1 MTSFA
6 VSSGTASVP
15 GATPSSDTIVAALQL
30 LNAAVASLTAATQP
44 APVVPATAAAAQVPD
59 ALQMLKAA
67 LDALTQGSPTPATAP
82 APPPVQQGGFLTH
95 GPWVVGSLY
104 VVVPTGP
111 LLPIGHEPDGDEEA
125 LWYCITKG
133 HVVGVH
139 LSHALALAS
148 VTGVSNS
155 AMKAYKTQALA
166 VAAFNELLQY
176 RLVALPSRPLMTTHA
191 PDSETEDADNATLVG
206 LLGALAIRDPER
218 PETSR
223 PPHTPRTTPSP
234 PPSVAGSATQGAP
247 RSHVHV
253 VHHSTPTRKK
263 HVKKAAYVIYRGIN
277 IGVRLTWSETKPLVS
292 GVSNCIF
299 HGYASVAEAQA
310 AFSYAQVRSW
320 MRVIGSARAAAIP
333 IADLPQPLLENP
345 LTWSETLDDT
355 WYIVYAGILPG
366 VYRSH
371 LECQLNTLGISGA
384 LHESI
389 IDQAAAFAKFAAA
402 AGTVRY
408 LPPTYYVDYSDPFL

>member
-1 MTSFA
+1 MYMSCTT
-6 VSSGTASVP
+6 V
-15 GATPSSDTIVAALQL
+15 
-30 LNAAVASLTAATQP
+30 
-44 APVVPATAAAAQVPD
+44 
-59 ALQMLKAA
+59 
-67 LDALTQGSPTPATAP
+67 
-82 APPPVQQGGFLTH
+82 PPPG
-95 GPWVVGSLY
+95 
-104 VVVPTGP
+104 
-111 LLPIGHEPDGDEEA
+111 
-125 LWYCITKG
+125 
-133 HVVGVH
+133 
-139 LSHALALAS
+139 
-148 VTGVSNS
+148 
-155 AMKAYKTQALA
+155 
-166 VAAFNELLQY
+166 
-176 RLVALPSRPLMTTHA
+176 
-191 PDSETEDADNATLVG
+191 
-206 LLGALAIRDPER
+206 
-218 PETSR
+218 
-223 PPHTPRTTPSP
+223 
-234 PPSVAGSATQGAP
+234 
-247 RSHVHV
+247 
-253 VHHSTPTRKK
+253 KK

-408 LPPTYYVDYSDPFL
+408 LPPTYYVDYSDPFLDNKSRYEHSSLICIQAALEAEFNCSKICGGPSLSAHQCPLGLRFRLRERPTKKLRDARKTT